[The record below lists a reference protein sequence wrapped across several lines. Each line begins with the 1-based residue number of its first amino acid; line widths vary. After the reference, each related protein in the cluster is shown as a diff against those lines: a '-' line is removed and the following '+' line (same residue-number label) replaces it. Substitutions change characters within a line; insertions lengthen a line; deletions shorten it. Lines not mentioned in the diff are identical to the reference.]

1 MNDTFSFSYPDILAG
16 IAGNA
21 PAKLLLALL
30 ITTGIPQ
37 QGRFILAQDQQD
49 SKPIPMTVDEFQNRV
64 KNKNVNPFITELDVA
79 LGKSPSDPTLLG
91 LDLQVSQYLLITE
104 RGKGM
109 DRFRAWISK
118 VEKLPRTT
126 TIDKL
131 FVAVVFNATTVQDA
145 SLAQEFISWID
156 IANSRVPSQENVTQ
170 ANLQGNRL
178 SLQALVEDKAQVE
191 VEFTRFY
198 SELATSVSSK
208 KVPVAVF
215 ASQAMRYKSLFWN
228 SNREQSQKNLDLA
241 RQFYINFMKQ
251 GNVASTDVQVYIQF
265 MTTLANEIS
274 KDLPQESS
282 RVLKELIDQLRVVQ
296 LRIPEEQRNALDAT
310 IKNIEQGLKQWDIA
324 IRQMSL
330 IGTQAPEIKDAQYID
345 VSQELQEKLKG
356 KTVLLAFWA
365 AWSEPCL
372 KSLERIERIREE
384 FQDKEFV
391 VIGVTKFYGMVW
403 DESAKT
409 VERQSEV
416 SQELE
421 LKALRSIADYHGTKF
436 GIAVVPESSNLFE
449 QYHVAGI
456 PQLVLIDTNGIVK
469 LVRPGL
475 TESQFKSIE
484 VEIVKLLDQ

>member
-1 MNDTFSFSYPDILAG
+1 MNDTFTFSYPDILAR
-16 IAGNA
+16 IAGET

-30 ITTGIPQ
+30 IITGIPQ
-37 QGRFILAQDQQD
+37 QGRMVLAQDQQD

-64 KNKNVNPFITELDVA
+64 KNKNVNPFITELDA
-79 LGKSPSDPTLLG
+79 LLEKSPSDPTLLG
-91 LDLQVSQYLLITE
+91 LELQVGQYLLITE
-104 RGKGM
+104 RGKGV

-118 VEKLPRTT
+118 VEKLPRTA

-131 FVAVVFNATTVQDA
+131 FVAGVFNATAVQDA
-145 SLAQEFISWID
+145 SLAKEFISWID
-156 IANSRVPSQENVTQ
+156 TANSRVPSQERVTQ

-191 VEFTRFY
+191 VEFTHFF
-198 SELATSVSSK
+198 SELATSVASK
-208 KVPVAVF
+208 AVPVAVL

-241 RQFYINFMKQ
+241 RQFYIDLMKQ
-251 GNVASTDVQVYIQF
+251 GSVASTDVQVYIQF
-265 MTTLANEIS
+265 MTALANEIS
-274 KDLPQESS
+274 RDLPQESS
-282 RVLKELIDQLRVVQ
+282 GVLKELIDQLRVVQ
-296 LRIPEEQRNALDAT
+296 LRLPEEQRNALDAT
-310 IKNIEQGLKQWDIA
+310 IKSIEQGLKQLDIA

-330 IGTQAPEIKDAQYID
+330 IGTQAPEIKGAQYVD
-345 VSQELQEKLKG
+345 VSEELQEKLKG
-356 KTVLLAFWA
+356 KTVLLVFWA

-372 KSLERIERIREE
+372 KSLGRVERIREE
-384 FQDKEFV
+384 FQDKDFV
-391 VIGVTKFYGMVW
+391 VLGVTKFYGMVW
-403 DESAKT
+403 DESTNT

-416 SQELE
+416 PQELE

-436 GIAVVPESSNLFE
+436 GIAVVPESSDLFD
-449 QYHVAGI
+449 QYHVAGV

-475 TESQFKSIE
+475 TEIHFKSIE